1 MKKYSKEFIDWFT
14 ASDLS
19 TLVMENVYIG
29 WLAGIDFAKKQ
40 AQKQPKYYKA
50 VVHENTLIPV
60 DICDK
65 IKD

>member
-1 MKKYSKEFIDWFT
+1 
-14 ASDLS
+14 
-19 TLVMENVYIG
+19 MENVYIG